1 MIEMAIKDDITWRT
15 IIVYVFIVLFGCLIL
30 AKACAVMT
38 VEGEKWRKMAS
49 ANVPV
54 QPVKIEPNRGVLSF
68 CFSLPSFQQS
78 IIIGLAVYIPPL
90 HPAWLT

>member
-38 VEGEKWRKMAS
+38 VEGEKWRNAS
-49 ANVPV
+49 WKHHTSTEQPFASVPCCRTHRISTA
-54 QPVKIEPNRGVLSF
+54 QRGQERAEF
-68 CFSLPSFQQS
+68 PHED
-78 IIIGLAVYIPPL
+78 
-90 HPAWLT
+90 HP

>member
-49 ANVPV
+49 AIVPV
-54 QPVKIEPNRGVLSF
+54 QPV
-68 CFSLPSFQQS
+68 
-78 IIIGLAVYIPPL
+78 
-90 HPAWLT
+90 

>member
-49 ANVPV
+49 ANV
-54 QPVKIEPNRGVLSF
+54 LSK
-68 CFSLPSFQQS
+68 
-78 IIIGLAVYIPPL
+78 
-90 HPAWLT
+90 

>member
-38 VEGEKWRKMAS
+38 VEGEISGQPTVGFWRPRFLFMNS
-49 ANVPV
+49 V
-54 QPVKIEPNRGVLSF
+54 
-68 CFSLPSFQQS
+68 S
-78 IIIGLAVYIPPL
+78 ILL
-90 HPAWLT
+90 Q

>member
-54 QPVKIEPNRGVLSF
+54 QPVKIEPNRGD
-68 CFSLPSFQQS
+68 
-78 IIIGLAVYIPPL
+78 IWAADGRILATSVPFY
-90 HPAWLT
+90 